1 MAATLQQV
9 STSLHPNPVCQVR
22 SNDSPNFSCSISVDS
37 TAKYSISEDT
47 LPWLT
52 FVLTNNSDSV
62 AQYVLK
68 WNTPLEGFRN
78 KFLKVYCNG
87 QELRYEGIMVK
98 RGDPDP
104 ASYDLILPG
113 SSVSASVYLE
123 EAYDLS
129 KPGRYRVELDTSLM
143 DVIPDQGGEFV
154 PHEINDFKG
163 QQLRCGPVEFDIA
176 A

>member
-1 MAATLQQV
+1 M
-9 STSLHPNPVCQVR
+9 
-22 SNDSPNFSCSISVDS
+22 
-37 TAKYSISEDT
+37 
-47 LPWLT
+47 
-52 FVLTNNSDSV
+52 
-62 AQYVLK
+62 
-68 WNTPLEGFRN
+68 
-78 KFLKVYCNG
+78 
-87 QELRYEGIMVK
+87 K